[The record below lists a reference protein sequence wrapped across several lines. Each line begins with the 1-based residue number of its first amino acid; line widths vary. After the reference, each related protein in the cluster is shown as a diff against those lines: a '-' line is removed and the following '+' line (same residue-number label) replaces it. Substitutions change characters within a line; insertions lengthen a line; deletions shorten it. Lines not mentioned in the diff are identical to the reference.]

1 MVFLTLSILTGIYF
15 LHFKGYLIFVSFN
28 ETNHKIIKGGNI
40 MKQQDHL
47 FLSAQTVDEAS
58 RIFKALGDP
67 TRIKILYLLSQEECS
82 VSHITEVLD
91 MTQSAVSHQLS
102 LLRKLRLVK
111 YRREGTTLYY
121 TYDDEHV
128 ITVLNQVLTHIK
140 C

>member
-1 MVFLTLSILTGIYF
+1 
-15 LHFKGYLIFVSFN
+15 
-28 ETNHKIIKGGNI
+28 

-47 FLSAQTVDEAS
+47 FLSPQTVDEAS